1 MTNKKYLV
9 TLVLLVCLVS
19 LDCLAQEGQYRYA
32 DATQLWR
39 LTDNAAG
46 LALDSS
52 ANRGYAQFDLQHREG
67 DYRRVQEGGQRNQLE
82 FYTERYQKISPL
94 LVGYGSFRF
103 DMDRTQDRAWCDVM
117 RPYNSNPF
125 FSGSSVSGKY
135 DTQQFDLTAAVGTIQ
150 MWGFTGGLR
159 LDYSVGDLSR
169 LRDPRSRSELLD
181 YKLSP
186 SLTYSTG
193 NHTLGIAGHYNRRKE
208 KIPSMTT
215 VQQDPDLRYYLMTGM
230 EQATGTTGGYSG
242 YNREWVDHRFGAELT
257 YGYDNGTVKSLSSVT
272 IERGS
277 EDVLG
282 TYKYEPGHY
291 YSYRYGLSSHNRIKG
306 KGVLHQIDL
315 AAYYEQAC
323 ADEYRQQLQQ
333 ERDAEKGYTSY
344 WYETLITFK
353 KRYQVK
359 QLNADL
365 HYRLNLIGA
374 ATASASS
381 AVDGSA
387 ASAVDGSAVNSYLGA
402 KVSLH
407 QAENKHLLPT
417 SSLKYTHMDFTAEA
431 GTSLLKNRRLWLDAE
446 AGYHIASKA
455 DLALADNKTD
465 DPVKYA
471 MAVLIPDMQYYDA
484 NYWHGRL
491 AVTYQFP
498 LSLKGTR
505 STWFVR
511 AYGDYLSA
519 DHSLNTT
526 TVGASFG
533 IYY

>member
-39 LTDNAAG
+39 LTGNAAG
-46 LALDSS
+46 LSLDSS
-52 ANRGYAQFDLQHREG
+52 ANRGYAQFDLQHHEG

-103 DMDRTQDRAWCDVM
+103 DMNRTKDRAWCDVM

-215 VQQDPDLRYYLMTGM
+215 VQQDPDLKYYLMTGM
-230 EQATGTTGGYSG
+230 EQATGTIGGYSG
-242 YNREWVDHRFGAELT
+242 YNREWVDHRFGAELS
-257 YGYDNGTVKSLSSVT
+257 YGYDNGNAKSLNSVT

-291 YSYRYGLSSHNRIKG
+291 VSYRYGLASHNRLRTSG
-306 KGVLHQIDL
+306 ALHQIDL
-315 AAYYEQAC
+315 TADYQQAY

-333 ERDAEKGYTSY
+333 ERDADKGYTSY

-359 QLNADL
+359 QLNAEL
-365 HYRLNLIGA
+365 HYRYNTVDGA
-374 ATASASS
+374 AT
-381 AVDGSA
+381 VPA
-387 ASAVDGSAVNSYLGA
+387 ASPAGITSYIGA
-402 KVSLH
+402 KASLH
-407 QAENKHLLPT
+407 QTENKRLLPT
-417 SSLKYTHMDFTAEA
+417 SSLEYTHLDFAAEA
-431 GTSLLKNRRLWLDAE
+431 GKAFLSNRLWIDVE
-446 AGYHIASKA
+446 AGYHAAPKA
-455 DLALADNKTD
+455 DLQLANATTD
-465 DPVKYA
+465 YA
-471 MAVLIPDMQYYDA
+471 VQVLLPDMQYYDA
-484 NYWHGRL
+484 NYWHGHL

-498 LSLKGTR
+498 LSLKGMR
-505 STWFVR
+505 NIWFVR

-519 DHSLNTT
+519 DHSLNGSTIGLT
-526 TVGASFG
+526 FG
-533 IYY
+533 LFN

>member
-1 MTNKKYLV
+1 
-9 TLVLLVCLVS
+9 
-19 LDCLAQEGQYRYA
+19 
-32 DATQLWR
+32 
-39 LTDNAAG
+39 
-46 LALDSS
+46 
-52 ANRGYAQFDLQHREG
+52 
-67 DYRRVQEGGQRNQLE
+67 
-82 FYTERYQKISPL
+82 
-94 LVGYGSFRF
+94 
-103 DMDRTQDRAWCDVM
+103 
-117 RPYNSNPF
+117 
-125 FSGSSVSGKY
+125 
-135 DTQQFDLTAAVGTIQ
+135 
-150 MWGFTGGLR
+150 
-159 LDYSVGDLSR
+159 
-169 LRDPRSRSELLD
+169 
-181 YKLSP
+181 
-186 SLTYSTG
+186 
-193 NHTLGIAGHYNRRKE
+193 
-208 KIPSMTT
+208 MTT

-282 TYKYEPGHY
+282 TYKYEPGDY

>member
-1 MTNKKYLV
+1 MTNKKYLAI
-9 TLVLLVCLVS
+9 LVLLVGLAP

-39 LTDNAAG
+39 QTGNAAG

-52 ANRGYAQFDLQHREG
+52 ANRGYAQFDLQHCEG
-67 DYRRVQEGGQRNQLE
+67 DYHRVQEGGQRNQLQ
-82 FYTERYQKISPL
+82 FYTERYQKISSL

-103 DMDRTQDRAWCDVM
+103 DMDRTKDRAWCDVM

-193 NHTLGIAGHYNRRKE
+193 NHTIGLAGHYNRRKE

-215 VQQDPDLRYYLMTGM
+215 VQQDPDLKYYLMTGM
-230 EQATGTTGGYSG
+230 EQAVGTTGGYSG
-242 YNREWVDHRFGAELT
+242 YNREWVDHRFGAELS
-257 YGYDNGTVKSLSSVT
+257 YGYDHGPMKSVSSVT

-291 YSYRYGLSSHNRIKG
+291 MSYCYGLASHNSITIGRM
-306 KGVLHQIDL
+306 LHQIDL
-315 AAYYEQAC
+315 TADYEQAY

-359 QLNADL
+359 LFNANL
-365 HYRLNLIGA
+365 HYRLNAVDGLVVNSYIG
-374 ATASASS
+374 ASASIR
-381 AVDGSA
+381 
-387 ASAVDGSAVNSYLGA
+387 
-402 KVSLH
+402 K
-407 QAENKHLLPT
+407 AENKHLLPA
-417 SSLKYTHMDFTAEA
+417 SSLEYGYTDLSLEG
-431 GTSLLKNRRLWLDAE
+431 GTSLLKNQRLWIDAE
-446 AGYHIASKA
+446 AGYHHSTKA
-455 DLALADNKTD
+455 DLQLADATND
-465 DPVKYA
+465 YA
-471 MAVLIPDMQYYDA
+471 TQVLLPDMQYYDA
-484 NYWHGRL
+484 NYWHGHI

-498 LSLKGTR
+498 LSLKGKQTN
-505 STWFVR
+505 WFVR

-519 DHSLNTT
+519 DHNLN
-526 TVGASFG
+526 GSAIGFSIGLFN
-533 IYY
+533 